1 MALKKMLYFFAL
13 QQHMTSSFSN
23 SKRGTPPPLFASVV
37 KWHAP
42 YFVLRIGAYDP
53 KKYSAAD
60 IPRVAFLNNDA
71 LLMDEDNQVH
81 GFVTILDFRQARV
94 HSIESLLSRENKM
107 HP

>member
-1 MALKKMLYFFAL
+1 
-13 QQHMTSSFSN
+13 MTSSFSIQREAH
-23 SKRGTPPPLFASVV
+23 STSICVRDYVLAQVV
-37 KWHAP
+37 RSC
-42 YFVLRIGAYDP
+42 FVSGIGAYDP

-60 IPRVAFLNNDA
+60 ILRVAFLNNDA